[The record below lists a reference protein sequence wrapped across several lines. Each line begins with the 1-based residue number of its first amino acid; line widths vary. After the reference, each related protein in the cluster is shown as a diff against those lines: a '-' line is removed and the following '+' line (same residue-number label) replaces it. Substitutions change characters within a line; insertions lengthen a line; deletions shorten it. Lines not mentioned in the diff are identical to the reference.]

1 MPPSGEVP
9 RIFPTQS
16 RLLTKTLSRV
26 ESSIWASAPDA
37 TAPRAKHQNSRPALI
52 HPLRSSPPKEP
63 NTQKPKYSGSPNT
76 AFAEL
81 VCSRT
86 DSGTPIWSY
95 GGWQHLSSVSTTC
108 PQESRKNWPRK
119 EERWRIGASD
129 WTLVRRAIRGSPQF
143 ESELEVTMQMITRR
157 KAVRLLGAGAAG
169 AWFAAAQTGLNL
181 SFPPSASAKPR
192 FHSSA

>member
-1 MPPSGEVP
+1 MLPTAITPDRTLGLRSGVMA
-9 RIFPTQS
+9 
-16 RLLTKTLSRV
+16 V
-26 ESSIWASAPDA
+26 GSIYQAY
-37 TAPRAKHQNSRPALI
+37 QRPALKSHGRI
-52 HPLRSSPPKEP
+52 G
-63 NTQKPKYSGSPNT
+63 Q
-76 AFAEL
+76 
-81 VCSRT
+81 
-86 DSGTPIWSY
+86 
-95 GGWQHLSSVSTTC
+95 
-108 PQESRKNWPRK
+108 RK